1 MTKPTQ
7 DDASTVQRVK
17 AAVFDMDGTLVDNMR
32 FHADAWLEMVRRL
45 ARMPNLSDTARER
58 LAGVTAEKFETGY
71 AGKKNDEI
79 FPELLDRIMQAE
91 ELARLADEKEQLYRD
106 LATPHLVEMP
116 GLRAFLDGLRA
127 RGIALA
133 VATAAP
139 PTNRALVLEKLR
151 LDGVFA
157 HIVGAEDAPRG
168 KPHPDLYLAAAR
180 RLGIAPEDCVAFED
194 APNGVRAAVA
204 AGMRCAGVVTT
215 TAAPKLVEVGAFC
228 TFTRFDDVPA
238 ALTALF

>member
-1 MTKPTQ
+1 MI
-7 DDASTVQRVK
+7 R

-45 ARMPNLSDTARER
+45 LLRPDLSATARER
-58 LAGVTAEKFETGY
+58 LSAVTVEKFETGY

-79 FPELLDRIMQAE
+79 FPELLDRSLERAE
-91 ELARLADEKEQLYRD
+91 LDVLAEEKEQLYRD
-106 LATPHLVEMP
+106 LATPHLVEVP
-116 GLRAFLDGLRA
+116 GLSAFLTSLRA
-127 RGIALA
+127 RGVALA

-139 PTNRALVLEKLR
+139 PKNRALVLEKLA
-151 LDGVFA
+151 LQATFPIV
-157 HIVGAEDAPRG
+157 VGAEDAPRG

-180 RLGIAPEDCVAFED
+180 RLGLEPRACIAFED

-215 TAAPKLVEVGAFC
+215 TPAPKLTAVGAEW
-228 TFTRFDDVPA
+228 TFTRFDQVPPALA
-238 ALTALF
+238 ALFA

>member
-1 MTKPTQ
+1 
-7 DDASTVQRVK
+7 
-17 AAVFDMDGTLVDNMR
+17 MDGTLVDNMR

-58 LAGVTAEKFETGY
+58 LAGVTVEKFETGY

-79 FPELLDRIMQAE
+79 FPELLDRALPPD
-91 ELARLADEKEQLYRD
+91 ELARLAEEKEQLYRD

-116 GLRAFLDGLRA
+116 GLRAFLDRLRA
-127 RGIALA
+127 RGVALA

-139 PTNRALVLEKLR
+139 PKNRALVLEKLA

-157 HIVGAEDAPRG
+157 HVIGAEDAPRG

-180 RLGIAPEDCVAFED
+180 RLGIDASACVAFED

-204 AGMRCAGVVTT
+204 AGMRCVGVVTT
-215 TAAPKLVEVGAFC
+215 TQAEKLVEVGAFC
-228 TFTRFDDVPA
+228 TFTRFDDVPL
-238 ALTALF
+238 ALDSLFF

>member
-1 MTKPTQ
+1 MTKATQ
-7 DDASTVQRVK
+7 DEADPGDSHAGRVQ

-32 FHADAWLEMVRRL
+32 FHAEAWLEMVRRL
-45 ARMPNLSDTARER
+45 ARMPDLSVVARER
-58 LAGVTAEKFETGY
+58 LAGVTVEKFETGY

-79 FPELLDRIMQAE
+79 FPELLDRALPPD
-91 ELARLADEKEQLYRD
+91 ELARLAEEKEQLYRD

-116 GLRAFLDGLRA
+116 GLRPYLDALRA
-127 RGIALA
+127 RGVALA

-139 PTNRALVLEKLR
+139 PKNRALVIDKLG

-157 HIVGAEDAPRG
+157 HVIGAEDAPRG
-168 KPHPDLYLAAAR
+168 KPHPDLYLAAAKK
-180 RLGIAPEDCVAFED
+180 LGIAPEQCVAFED

-215 TAAPKLVEVGAFC
+215 TAAEKLIDVGAFC
-228 TFTRFDDVPA
+228 TFTRFDDVPRV
-238 ALTALF
+238 L